1 MYAVIATGGKQ
12 YRVSEGDVIFV
23 EKLAG
28 EVDDSLVFSEVLT
41 VVQDGEV
48 KVGAPF
54 IEGAKVTGK
63 VVKQGKDK
71 KILVYKYKS
80 KANYRRKQGHRQP
93 YTKVSIEKI
102 EA

>member
-12 YRVSEGDVIFV
+12 YRVSEGDVVFV

-28 EVDDSLVFSEVLT
+28 DIDDEVVFSDVLT
-41 VVQDGEV
+41 VVQDGDV
-48 KVGAPF
+48 KIGAPYL
-54 IEGAKVTGK
+54 EGAKVTAK
-63 VVKQGKDK
+63 VVKQGKEK